1 MGRGFENK
9 AWPLASALAA
19 ALTVASLA
27 TPAAAQ
33 KVLKAVPHADLK
45 VLDTHVGSIQITK
58 IYSLMVYDQLFAWD
72 EKWHVKPQMVGDW
85 QVSPDKLTYTFKLRP
100 GLKWH
105 DGTKV
110 TSKDVIPSIQ
120 RWAKRDPM
128 GQKMTEFMAAFEA
141 VDDDTFR
148 IRLKEP
154 YGFVE
159 FTLGSAGGSL
169 PVIYREQDA
178 KTDAFTG
185 ITTTIGSGPFKFNRE
200 GWQPGSKIVFDKN
213 TDYPARN
220 ESADGLAGGKVVK
233 VDRIEWTIMPDPG
246 TSAAALVRGEVDLW
260 DNPSG
265 DQIPVIEK
273 SKDVV
278 VAPLT
283 PFGNMGFLRTNA
295 LYPPF
300 NNPKARLALAYA
312 FDQRDFQ
319 RASTGD
325 DERWWKVCHSFFIC
339 GTPYGTEFGSD
350 AVKTVDLA
358 KARQLMHEAGYKG
371 EKLIMIT
378 TNEIAA
384 IGALAQ
390 VATARLKEIGVNV
403 EMQINDWGWVVT
415 RMTKKDE
422 PDKGGWHMFTSRGTA
437 STYHHPLTNITAV
450 MTCDGKNWN
459 GWPCDEEAEKLR
471 NAFIREADEK
481 ARMEILNKFHAR
493 LVEVQPYALLGNFMP
508 LYAWRKNVDGVV
520 KGAILAYW
528 NISKS

>member
-403 EMQINDWGWVVT
+403 EMQINDWGSVVT

>member
-1 MGRGFENK
+1 MTGVAG
-9 AWPLASALAA
+9 ALALAA
-19 ALTVASLA
+19 ALASG
-27 TPAAAQ
+27 PSMAQ
-33 KVLKAVPHADLK
+33 SVLKAVPHADLK

-58 IYSLMVYDQLFAWD
+58 IFSLMVYDQLFAWD

-85 QVSPDKLTYTFKLRP
+85 QVSPDKLTYTFKLRA
-100 GLKWH
+100 GQKWH

-110 TSKDVIPSIQ
+110 TAKDVVPSVQ
-120 RWAKRDPM
+120 RWAKRDAM
-128 GQKMTEFMAAFEA
+128 GQKLLEYTAAFET

-169 PVIYREQDA
+169 PVIYREKDA
-178 KTDAFTG
+178 MTDAFTG

-213 TDYPARN
+213 TDYVPRN
-220 ESADGLAGGKVVK
+220 EPADGLAGGKVVK
-233 VDRIEWTIMPDPG
+233 VGRIDWTIMPDPG
-246 TSAAALVRGEVDLW
+246 TSAAALGRGEVDLW
-260 DNPSG
+260 DNPPG
-265 DQIPVIEK
+265 DQIPILEK
-273 SKDVV
+273 NKDVV

-325 DERWWKVCHSFFIC
+325 DERWWKVCYSFFIC
-339 GTPYGTEFGSD
+339 GTPYGTEFGSE
-350 AVKTVDLA
+350 AVQKVDLA
-358 KARQLMHEAGYKG
+358 KAKQLMAEAGYKG

-403 EMQINDWGWVVT
+403 DMQVADWGSVVT

-422 PDKGGWHMFTSRGTA
+422 PEKGGWHMFTSRGTA

-471 NAFIREADEK
+471 NAFIREADETK
-481 ARMEILNKFHAR
+481 RKEILNRFHAR

>member
-27 TPAAAQ
+27 TPAVAQ

-110 TSKDVIPSIQ
+110 TSKDVIPSVQ

-220 ESADGLAGGKVVK
+220 EPADGLAGGKVVK

-350 AVKTVDLA
+350 AVKKVDLA
-358 KARQLMHEAGYKG
+358 KARQLMQEAGYKG

-403 EMQINDWGWVVT
+403 EMQINDWGSVVT

-422 PDKGGWHMFTSRGTA
+422 PEKGGWHMFTSRGTA

-471 NAFIREADEK
+471 NAFIREPDEK